1 MTDQYKLPIFPFSA
15 IVGQEEMKLA
25 LILNAIDNKIG
36 GVLIKGEKGTA
47 KSTAVRA
54 LAKLMPPIEAVANC
68 PFHCDPKD
76 RANLCDN
83 CKELLKKGV
92 EFQIAK
98 EPFSVVNVPLGITED
113 RLIGT
118 LSIEK
123 VLKEGKKHFE
133 PGLLARANRGIL
145 YIDEVN
151 LLEDHLVD
159 ELLDVAAMG
168 VNLVEREGISFSHP
182 SRFILVGT
190 MNPEEGE
197 LRPQLL
203 DRFGLCVH
211 VETIKN
217 LHERVEITKRRM
229 AFEKAPI
236 KFIKLWEREDKKIG
250 NAIVV
255 AKKLL
260 AKISDE
266 DWFFELI
273 SRICIE
279 ADVDG
284 HRADNFIL
292 RAGKAY
298 AALQGRRTLLPE
310 DFLKASTL
318 VLPHRLKKRPF
329 DEEKSLDEINQKLA
343 KTVKEFNEK
352 ESSSTIIEYRE
363 KKSLNL

>member
-1 MTDQYKLPIFPFSA
+1 MSDQYKLPLFPFSA
-15 IVGQEEMKLA
+15 IVGQHEMKLA
-25 LILNAIDNKIG
+25 LTLNAIDSKIG

-54 LAKLMPPIEAVANC
+54 LAKLLPPIETINNC

-83 CKELLKKGV
+83 CKELLKKGIN
-92 EFQIAK
+92 FQITK
-98 EPFSVVNVPLGITED
+98 EPFNVVNVPLGITED

-118 LSIEK
+118 LNIEK
-123 VLKEGKKHFE
+123 VLKDGKRHFE

-203 DRFGLCVH
+203 DRFGLCVQ

-217 LHERVEITKRRM
+217 IDERIEITKRRM
-229 AFEKAPI
+229 AFEKEPF
-236 KFIKLWEREDKKIG
+236 KFIKLWEKEDRNICNSIIK
-250 NAIVV
+250 

-260 AKISDE
+260 SKIEDE
-266 DWFFELI
+266 EWFFELI
-273 SRICIE
+273 SKICII

-298 AALQGRRTLLPE
+298 SALQGRTNVLPD
-310 DFLKASTL
+310 DFLKASSL

-329 DEEKSLDEINQKLA
+329 DEDKNLEEIQQKLV
-343 KTVKEFNEK
+343 KTVKEFQEK
-352 ESSSTIIEYRE
+352 DLPETITEYRE

>member
-1 MTDQYKLPIFPFSA
+1 MTEQYNLPIFPFSA
-15 IVGQEEMKLA
+15 IVGQDKMKLA
-25 LILNAIDNKIG
+25 LILNTIDSKIG
-36 GVLIKGEKGTA
+36 GVLIMGEKGTA

-54 LAKLMPPIEAVANC
+54 LARLLPPIEVVANC
-68 PFHCDPKD
+68 PFLCDPKD
-76 RANLCDN
+76 TTSLCDN
-83 CKELLKKGV
+83 CKETLKKGFA
-92 EFQIAK
+92 FQIAK
-98 EPFSVVNVPLGITED
+98 EPFSLVNVPLGITED
-113 RLIGT
+113 RLLGT
-118 LSIEK
+118 LNIEK
-123 VLKEGKKHFE
+123 VLKDGKRHFQ

-168 VNLVEREGISFSHP
+168 INLVEREGISFSHP

-197 LRPQLL
+197 LRPQFL

-217 LHERVEITKRRM
+217 QQERTEITKRRM
-229 AFEKAPI
+229 AFEKDPQRYV
-236 KFIKLWEREDKKIG
+236 KLWEREEKRISQSILKARKILQR
-250 NAIVV
+250 I
-255 AKKLL
+255 K
-260 AKISDE
+260 DE
-266 DWFFELI
+266 DWFYDLV
-273 SRICIE
+273 SKICIL

-298 AALQGRRTLLPE
+298 AAFQGRTKVMPA
-310 DFLKASTL
+310 DFLFASYL

-329 DEEKSLDEINQKLA
+329 DEDKGMEELEKMLSE
-343 KTVKEFNEK
+343 TVKEFQDKAEAK
-352 ESSSTIIEYRE
+352 PVVEFRE
-363 KKSLNL
+363 KKSLKL